1 MIIGENEAR
10 QNTLQFYT
18 LMIDDESK
26 VPQFIRMGMN
36 DPLQKDENR
45 PKVDDLK
52 LVFSKS

>member
-1 MIIGENEAR
+1 MPNVMIIGENEAR

-36 DPLQKDENR
+36 DPL
-45 PKVDDLK
+45 
-52 LVFSKS
+52 